1 MTDVPTFASHATPE
15 MAALVVELSKADV
28 SMQRT
33 MRRSIRNRLFKIRNG
48 DTSGNIDC
56 GLKRWFELQFRTGM
70 TWNDFTFSWDV
81 SCKEPLK
88 LIGPFEWDG
97 QVFDGRCDPAAFTH
111 QEK

>member
-1 MTDVPTFASHATPE
+1 MSDVPVFASHATPE
-15 MAALVVELSKADV
+15 MAALIIELSSADT
-28 SMQRT
+28 SKLRT
-33 MRRSIRNRLFKIRNG
+33 LRRSIRNRLFGIRDG
-48 DTSGNIDC
+48 KSEADL
-56 GLKRWFELQFRTGM
+56 GLKKWFELQFRTGM
-70 TWNDFTFSWDV
+70 TWNDFTFSWDI